1 MGSTEATEQRQM
13 IRLNGDPFAL
23 PQPLAV
29 ADLLRELDIDAR
41 RVAVEVNGLVVKRSR
56 YDTTVVSP
64 GDEVEVVHFVGGG

>member
-1 MGSTEATEQRQM
+1 VGASEVTDQQRT

-41 RVAVEVNGLVVKRSR
+41 RVAVEVNGLVVKRAR